1 MPARRDTNRP
11 SGVNAVRPSPQEV
24 IVEVARGHTQDWIHR
39 VPVTT
44 GKYATFQPTQGG
56 AARCFLAPRIEVQ
69 GPSDIEPSFIV
80 HHEIVMT
87 ATRMILGCQVQG
99 PRDLRGIGLAVADLG
114 QYYLTRNHSGKCEQV
129 ILRSRMSQGLLGV
142 TAQTI
147 ANAAPDISVDL
158 HVR

>member
-44 GKYATFQPTQGG
+44 GKYATFRPTQGG

-69 GPSDIEPSFIV
+69 GPSDIEPSYII
-80 HHEIVMT
+80 HHEIILT
-87 ATRMILGCQVQG
+87 AAGIILRNQVQG

-114 QYYLTRNHSGKCEQV
+114 QYELTRNYSGKYTG
-129 ILRSRMSQGLLGV
+129 ITLRSRMSQGLLGV

-147 ANAAPDISVDL
+147 ANAAPDITVAL
-158 HVR
+158 NVR